1 MGNYSHLQLKV
12 QHIGSVF
19 DYQVVHS
26 FERALDPYY
35 NVLEI

>member
-12 QHIGSVF
+12 QLIGSGF

-26 FERALDPYY
+26 FERASDLYY
-35 NVLEI
+35 SVLQM